1 MHTTIPRKLAYKLAR
16 TCENTHKLAVL
27 AHLVTLTRAH
37 AQQRP
42 DSNQQIAERKPVT
55 CEEPH
60 S

>member
-1 MHTTIPRKLAYKLAR
+1 MREHTQ
-16 TCENTHKLAVL
+16 TCSACTFGHTH
-27 AHLVTLTRAH
+27 TRAH